1 MASAIK
7 LSPDASTNT
16 LDSAIRSQS
25 PIVLESAAF
34 PNVTINGFLISGNE
48 TALLM
53 EVTGRPALD
62 PAKLEGAQC
71 TVQMYTDRRYQFS
84 ANVSAVPQWGGS
96 YSIALDRPGVL
107 RVLDRRRFLRAN
119 LAPSSKVT
127 LDWPDA
133 GGRHSQSANLLNI
146 SADGMACRIKDS
158 VAVSI
163 EKRTRLKAT
172 FEMPGRGEPFELE
185 AIVSNKTPASE
196 GCTIL
201 GLQFVTARRD
211 ARAIS
216 ELRIAIQGGQTA
228 ALPVEVCA

>member
-7 LSPDASTNT
+7 LSQDASTQT
-16 LDSAIRSQS
+16 LDAAIRSQS

-34 PNVTINGFLISGNE
+34 PNVTINGFLISGNK

-71 TVQMYTDRRYQFS
+71 EVQMYADRRYQFTTTIS
-84 ANVSAVPQWGGS
+84 SVPQWGGS
-96 YSIALDRPGVL
+96 YSIAFDRPGTL

-119 LAPSSKVT
+119 LAPSSKVM

-133 GGRHSQSANLLNI
+133 GGRHTQSASLLNI
-146 SADGMACRIKDS
+146 SADGMACRISDS
-158 VAVSI
+158 VAVGI
-163 EKRTRLKAT
+163 EKHTRLKAT
-172 FEMPGRGEPFELE
+172 FEMPGRDKPFELE
-185 AIVSNKTPASE
+185 AVVTNKTPASE

-211 ARAIS
+211 AKAIS
-216 ELRIAIQGGQTA
+216 ELRIAIEGGKA
-228 ALPVEVCA
+228 SASPVEVCA

>member
-7 LSPDASTNT
+7 LSRDASTQT

-25 PIVLESAAF
+25 PIVLESATF

-48 TALLM
+48 TTLLM
-53 EVTGRPALD
+53 EVTGKPALD

-84 ANVSAVPQWGGS
+84 AKISAVPQWGGS
-96 YSIALDRPGVL
+96 YSIALDRPSVL
-107 RVLDRRRFLRAN
+107 GVLDRRRFLRAN
-119 LAPSSKVT
+119 LAPSSKVM

-133 GGRHSQSANLLNI
+133 GGRHSQSASLLNI

-158 VAVSI
+158 VAVGI
-163 EKRTRLKAT
+163 EKHTQLKAT
-172 FEMPGRGEPFELE
+172 FEMPGRDEPFEIE
-185 AIVSNKTPASE
+185 AVVTNKTPASE

-211 ARAIS
+211 ARSIS
-216 ELRIAIQGGQTA
+216 ELRIAIEGGQTA
-228 ALPVEVCA
+228 ASPVEVCA